1 MRYRLGRLPQTLTK
15 KLFGKSFFELQKLLL
30 KQSDVF
36 GRKFLRIFKVLF
48 TKSSLKRRF
57 GTAVPTYFDKLKST
71 ALPCF
76 LCALSVGASAPNPD
90 TKDFSGKVLWNLKSF
105 AKLNWCFL
113 SGVLWLIFLI
123 RKVCLLLS
131 VRL

>member
-1 MRYRLGRLPQTLTK
+1 MCYRLGRLPQPLTK